1 MITFEWDGKKAASN
15 ERKHGVTFH
24 EAASVFG
31 DKLAITFSD
40 PDHSDSEDRFLTF
53 GMSQTRRLLLVV
65 SHTDRGNRTRIINSR
80 LMTKQERKIYEE
92 G

>member
-1 MITFEWDGKKAASN
+1 MIEFEWDGRKAAAN
-15 ERKHGVTFH
+15 VKKHGVTFQ

-31 DKLAITFSD
+31 DKLAVTFPD
-40 PDHSDSEDRFLTF
+40 PDHSSREDRSITF
-53 GMSQTRRLLLVV
+53 GISQAGRLLVV

-80 LMTKQERKIYEE
+80 LMTRAERKIYEE